1 MVEYTNRHD
10 SVDRRN
16 TKRPE
21 VQQVAANEINRV
33 AAVVLFRCVDI
44 RPVAID
50 AHIVN
55 TVDERHQSAVSASKV
70 EETISGLRTAHI
82 VDEPTH
88 LILSTDQAPGRLVQT

>member
-33 AAVVLFRCVDI
+33 TAVVLLGSVDI
-44 RPVAID
+44 RRVAVHAD
-50 AHIVN
+50 IVN
-55 TVDERHQSAVSASKV
+55 TSDERDESAVSTPEI
-70 EETISGLRTAHI
+70 EETISGLRMDHI
-82 VDEPTH
+82 VNQPTH
-88 LILSTDQAPGRLVQT
+88 FILSTDQAPGRLV